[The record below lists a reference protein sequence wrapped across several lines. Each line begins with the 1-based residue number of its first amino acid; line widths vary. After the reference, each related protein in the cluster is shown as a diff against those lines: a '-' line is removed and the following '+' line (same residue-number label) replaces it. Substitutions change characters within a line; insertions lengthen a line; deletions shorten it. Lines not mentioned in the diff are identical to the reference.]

1 MMMTCAMNN
10 QMMTGASANFAEA
23 AFSCNHTSGSAM
35 SANNSM
41 TLILGAI
48 MIMASILF
56 VSLLLISGIVV
67 SILVLLALFLVGRSE
82 YLYKS
87 HLSLNLPV

>member
-10 QMMTGASANFAEA
+10 QMMIGASADFAEA
-23 AFSCNHTSGSAM
+23 AFSCNPASGSAM

-41 TLILGAI
+41 TLILGAVVI
-48 MIMASILF
+48 LASILF
-56 VSLLLISGIVV
+56 ASLVLTAGVVV
-67 SILVLLALFLVGRSE
+67 SALVLLALFLAGRSE